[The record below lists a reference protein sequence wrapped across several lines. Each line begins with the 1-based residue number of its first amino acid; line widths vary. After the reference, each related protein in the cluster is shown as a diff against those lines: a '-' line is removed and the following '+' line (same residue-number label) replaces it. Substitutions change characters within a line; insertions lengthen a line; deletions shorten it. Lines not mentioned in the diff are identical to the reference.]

1 MLVDYKNI
9 YPSNAPIV
17 YYKNKWYN
25 FDQWRSIPI
34 DERGGVIS
42 SSENLLNR
50 YYFIFT
56 NKWLNINAMGDF
68 SWYLFIISVYKGG
81 VILIERF
88 SYLDYNISAT
98 GIPTIWN
105 CIQFV
110 KATPK
115 LKDLPLEET
124 YYLPQV
130 NDQQELIDRIRSIIN
145 KTGMVKSLIDYIK
158 DK

>member
-1 MLVDYKNI
+1 MTVDYKNI
-9 YPSNAPIV
+9 YPPNAPIV

-42 SSENLLNR
+42 SSENLLDR
-50 YYFIFT
+50 YHFIFT
-56 NKWLNINAMGDF
+56 NKWLNVKAMGDF
-68 SWYLFIISVYKGG
+68 SWYLFIISFYKEG

-88 SYLDYNISAT
+88 SYLDYIIT
-98 GIPTIWN
+98 TRGIPTIWN

-110 KATPK
+110 KGTPK
-115 LKDLPLEET
+115 LKDLPMDKT

-130 NDQQELIDRIRSIIN
+130 NDQQELIDRIRATIN
-145 KTGMVKSLIDYIK
+145 KTGMVKSLFDYIG
-158 DK
+158 DE